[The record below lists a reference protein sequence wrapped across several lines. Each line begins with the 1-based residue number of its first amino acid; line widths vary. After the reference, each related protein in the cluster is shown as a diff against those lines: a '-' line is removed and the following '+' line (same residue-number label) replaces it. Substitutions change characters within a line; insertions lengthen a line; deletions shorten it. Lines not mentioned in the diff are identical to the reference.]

1 MKRNQVFYIVGALIL
16 LFFIAGLFYMQ
27 TLEED
32 ATDLQ
37 NKYSIE
43 IYNCP
48 PIADDSADLEKE
60 MSAYLTSTRTVSS
73 NGETVFFT
81 PVLKIAKESFSIPI
95 YGMNYIRFVFNSDMY
110 LYSDRQDDEKIFFE
124 GNNASNQAYSRVK
137 EAAMKGSGVDTFP
150 INWQN
155 IKTEF
160 IINKNYKAAHD
171 PRYKVWNSMS
181 NLKVYID
188 SLFNTGS
195 LTKDSIIK
203 VLYFCGDGEGY
214 IDDDGDGV
222 PNSKDN
228 CPTLKGDQN
237 HNGCPDTDGDG
248 VYDDV
253 DTCPKEKGDAKC
265 DGCICPPPQ
274 PCKAD
279 KDRDGVCDNVD
290 SCPTVFGF
298 SKYHGCPPPPPPP
311 PIAPKITI
319 THNNKNGTF
328 TVKATNA
335 DGSNI
340 SIKASLEILQDNG
353 KLIPLPFEKDICP
366 EIDGNH
372 AWMKQFS
379 QSVDLKITAVVK
391 DLNGNVLKT
400 QEFYDLDLVCT
411 SNGACG
417 FVYTGNP
424 EPNIP
429 VPHN

>member
-43 IYNCP
+43 IYNCS

-124 GNNASNQAYSRVK
+124 GNNASNKAYSRVK
-137 EAAMKGSGVDTFP
+137 DAAMKGSGVDTFP

-160 IINKNYKAAHD
+160 IINKNGNAPHD

-203 VLYFCGDGEGY
+203 VLYFCGEGY
-214 IDDDGDGV
+214 LDDDGDGV
-222 PNSKDN
+222 PNTRDK

-253 DTCPKEKGDAKC
+253 DTCPNEKGDAKC
-265 DGCICPPPQ
+265 DGCICPPPP
-274 PCKAD
+274 PCED
-279 KDRDGVCDNVD
+279 KDKDGVCDKD
-290 SCPTVFGF
+290 DKCPNEFGF
-298 SKYHGCPPPPPPP
+298 AKYRGCPPPKVAP
-311 PIAPKITI
+311 PIVVPPKVTI
-319 THNNKNGTF
+319 THNNSDGTF
-328 TVKATNA
+328 TVVATNSNGSIA
-335 DGSNI
+335 DV
-340 SIKASLEILQDNG
+340 KASLEIIQKNG
-353 KLIPLPFEKDICP
+353 KTIVKDFTGFFCP
-366 EIDGNH
+366 IKSDFKYLAAILNEQV
-372 AWMKQFS
+372 ALT
-379 QSVDLKITAVVK
+379 VYVVVK
-391 DLNGNVLKT
+391 DADGKVLKKE
-400 QEFYDLDLVCT
+400 EFNDLDLICI
-411 SNGACG
+411 SSGACG
-417 FVYTGNP
+417 FVNTGNTNNNNNNHP
-424 EPNIP
+424 
-429 VPHN
+429 

>member
-43 IYNCP
+43 IYNCS
-48 PIADDSADLEKE
+48 PIANDSADLEKE

-171 PRYKVWNSMS
+171 PSYKVWNSMS

-203 VLYFCGDGEGY
+203 VLYFCGDGY
-214 IDDDGDGV
+214 LDDDGDGV
-222 PNSKDN
+222 PKSKDK

-248 VYDDV
+248 VFDDV
-253 DTCPKEKGDAKC
+253 DKCPEKGDAKC
-265 DGCICPPPQ
+265 DGCICPPPP
-274 PCKAD
+274 PCSDTD
-279 KDRDGVCDNVD
+279 KDGVCDNVD
-290 SCPTVFGF
+290 KCPNEFGF
-298 SKYHGCPPPPPPP
+298 AKYRGCPRPPAVVPKP
-311 PIAPKITI
+311 PKITI
-319 THNNKNGTF
+319 THNNSNGTF
-328 TVKATNA
+328 TVVATNSN
-335 DGSNI
+335 GSIANV
-340 SIKASLEILQDNG
+340 KASIEIVQKKG
-353 KLIPLPFEKDICP
+353 KIGPIDFSGFYYPTNEEVHELFDRKDLD
-366 EIDGNH
+366 ER
-372 AWMKQFS
+372 
-379 QSVDLKITAVVK
+379 VDLTVYVVVK
-391 DLNGNVLKT
+391 DADGKVLKK
-400 QEFYDLDLVCT
+400 ERFSDLDLICI
-411 SNGACG
+411 SSGACG
-417 FVYTGNP
+417 FVNTK
-424 EPNIP
+424 
-429 VPHN
+429 